1 MAVLLVVG
9 GPSAVARRGVRRARA
24 GVVGVED
31 DGDKVAPGSL
41 CAEP

>member
-9 GPSAVARRGVRRARA
+9 GPSAVARREMRRARA
-24 GVVGVED
+24 GVVGVEG
-31 DGDKVAPGSL
+31 DGDKIAPGSL